1 MIPLYSLKQTKNADA
16 HAINEFGIP
25 GMSLMENAGLAIA
38 KRILKLYPKLRHCT
52 IACGPGNNG
61 GDGLVIARW
70 LVDME
75 VDVTIILLPH
85 PRMSREMEAQLKIC
99 RALELYILDFDEDSL
114 TVDDA
119 FFETDLIVDALF
131 GSGFKG
137 EIGGA
142 AAQLLTM
149 IEDSLA
155 PVLSVDIPSGLDAD
169 TGNSTNCV
177 IADHTIALE
186 TLKPGYFMNLGPLV
200 CGELS
205 VAPVGLH
212 LKTQA
217 IPPTLYKLEESD
229 LILDYRSKV
238 SHKGVWGKLMII
250 GGCDGFTGATLM
262 STAAALKTGAGYVYV
277 LHRDSQEELFA
288 GRLTEAIYHKV
299 PETVRQLPDTRKVK
313 RMLKEAS
320 AILIGPGL
328 GQDDWSLKM
337 LEIVVQQKDIPVVY
351 DGDAL
356 NLLARH
362 PKLLNYSAHQ
372 MSIYTPH
379 HGEFCRLAKI
389 EMQTLRNDPIAAL
402 QAFMPQSDACI
413 LLKSHYSL
421 IRSGDELY
429 LNSFGNDG
437 LAKAGSG
444 DVLAGMLASFAAQGL
459 SPLTSAC
466 NASLLLGLTAEKMTQ
481 HMASQAITATGI
493 IANLLTRT
501 HKGG

>member
-1 MIPLYSLKQTKNADA
+1 MIPIYSLKQTKNADS

-25 GMSLMENAGLAIA
+25 SMSLMENAGLAIT
-38 KRILKLYPKLRHCT
+38 KQILSLYPKLKHCT

-70 LVDME
+70 LVDMD
-75 VDVTIILLPH
+75 VDVTVILLPH
-85 PRMSREMEAQLKIC
+85 TRMSREMEAQLKIC

-119 FFETDLIVDALF
+119 FYETDLIVDALF

-137 EIGGA
+137 EISGA
-142 AAQLLTM
+142 AAQLLSM
-149 IEDSLA
+149 IEDSFA

-200 CGELS
+200 CGRLS

-217 IPPTLYKLEESD
+217 IPPVLHKLEESD
-229 LILDYRSKV
+229 LLLDYRTKV

-250 GGCDGFTGATLM
+250 GGCDGFTGATFM
-262 STAAALKTGAGYVYV
+262 ATAAALKTGAGYVYV
-277 LHRDSQEELFA
+277 LHRASQEALFA
-288 GRLTEAIYHKV
+288 GRLTEAIYQKV
-299 PETVRQLPDTRKVK
+299 PETKQQLPDSRKVK
-313 RMLKEAS
+313 QMLKEAS

-328 GQDDWSLKM
+328 GQDEWSLKM
-337 LEIVVQQKDIPVVY
+337 LELTVQQKDIPVIY

-362 PKLLNYSAHQ
+362 PKLLQETAHQ

-379 HGEFCRLAKI
+379 HGEFCRLAKV
-389 EMQTLRNDPIAAL
+389 EMPALRDDPITTL
-402 QAFMPQSDACI
+402 QAFMPESDACI

-421 IRSGDELY
+421 IRCGEELF

-459 SPLTSAC
+459 SPVASAT
-466 NASLLLGLTAEKMTQ
+466 NASLLLGLTAEKMAQ
-481 HMASQAITATGI
+481 RMATQAITASGI
-493 IANLLTRT
+493 IDNLL
-501 HKGG
+501 KNQEE

>member
-1 MIPLYSLKQTKNADA
+1 MIPIYSLKQTKNADS

-25 GMSLMENAGLAIA
+25 SMSLMENAGLAIT
-38 KRILKLYPKLRHCT
+38 KQILSLYPKLKHCT

-70 LVDME
+70 LVDMD
-75 VDVTIILLPH
+75 VDVTVILLPH
-85 PRMSREMEAQLKIC
+85 LRMSREMEAQLKIC

-119 FFETDLIVDALF
+119 FYETDLIVDALF

-137 EIGGA
+137 EISGA
-142 AAQLLTM
+142 AAQLLSM
-149 IEDSLA
+149 IEDSFA

-200 CGELS
+200 CGRLS

-217 IPPTLYKLEESD
+217 IPPVLHKLEESD
-229 LILDYRSKV
+229 LLLDYRTKF

-250 GGCDGFTGATLM
+250 GGCDGFTGATFM
-262 STAAALKTGAGYVYV
+262 ATAAALKTGAGYVYV
-277 LHRDSQEELFA
+277 LHRANQEALFA
-288 GRLTEAIYHKV
+288 GRLTEAIYQKV
-299 PETVRQLPDTRKVK
+299 PETKQQLPDTRKVK
-313 RMLKEAS
+313 QMLKEAS

-337 LEIVVQQKDIPVVY
+337 LELTVQQKDIPVIY

-362 PKLLNYSAHQ
+362 PKLLKETAHQ

-379 HGEFCRLAKI
+379 HGEFCRLAKV
-389 EMQTLRNDPIAAL
+389 EMPALRDNPISTL
-402 QAFMPQSDACI
+402 QAFMPESDACI

-421 IRSGDELY
+421 IRCDKELY

-459 SPLTSAC
+459 SPVVSAT
-466 NASLLLGLTAEKMTQ
+466 NASLLLGLTAEKMAQ
-481 HMASQAITATGI
+481 RMATQAITASGI
-493 IANLLTRT
+493 IDNLL
-501 HKGG
+501 KNQEE

>member
-1 MIPLYSLKQTKNADA
+1 MIPIYSLKQTKNADA

-25 GMSLMENAGLAIA
+25 SMSLMENAGLAIT
-38 KRILKLYPKLRHCT
+38 KQILSLYPKLKHCT

-70 LVDME
+70 LVDMD
-75 VDVTIILLPH
+75 VDVTVILLPH

-99 RALELYILDFDEDSL
+99 RALDIYILDFDEDSL

-119 FFETDLIVDALF
+119 FYETDLIVDALF

-137 EIGGA
+137 EISGA
-142 AAQLLTM
+142 AAQLLSM
-149 IEDSLA
+149 IEDSFA

-200 CGELS
+200 CGRLS

-217 IPPTLYKLEESD
+217 IPPVLHKLEESD
-229 LILDYRSKV
+229 LLLDYRTKV

-250 GGCDGFTGATLM
+250 GGCDGFTGATFM
-262 STAAALKTGAGYVYV
+262 ATAAALKTGAGYVYV
-277 LHRDSQEELFA
+277 LHRASQEALFA
-288 GRLTEAIYHKV
+288 GRLTEAIYQKV
-299 PETVRQLPDTRKVK
+299 PETKQQLPDSRKVK
-313 RMLKEAS
+313 QMLKEAS

-328 GQDDWSLKM
+328 GQDEWSLKM
-337 LEIVVQQKDIPVVY
+337 LELTVQQKDIPVIY

-362 PKLLNYSAHQ
+362 PKLLQETAHQ

-379 HGEFCRLAKI
+379 HGEFCRLAKV
-389 EMQTLRNDPIAAL
+389 EMPVLRSDPMATL
-402 QAFMPQSDACI
+402 QAFMPESDACI

-421 IRSGDELY
+421 IRCGEELY

-459 SPLTSAC
+459 SPVASAT
-466 NASLLLGLTAEKMTQ
+466 NASLLLGLTAEKMAQ
-481 HMASQAITATGI
+481 RMATQAITASGI
-493 IANLLTRT
+493 IDNLL
-501 HKGG
+501 KNQEE

>member
-1 MIPLYSLKQTKNADA
+1 MIPIYSLKQTKDADA

-25 GMSLMENAGLAIA
+25 SMSLMENAGLAIT
-38 KRILKLYPKLRHCT
+38 KQILNLYPKLKHCT

-70 LVDME
+70 LVDMD
-75 VDVTIILLPH
+75 VDVTVILLPH
-85 PRMSREMEAQLKIC
+85 TRMSREMEAQLKIC
-99 RALELYILDFDEDSL
+99 RALDIYILDFDEDSL

-119 FFETDLIVDALF
+119 FYETDLIVDALF

-137 EIGGA
+137 EISGA
-142 AAQLLTM
+142 AAQLLSM
-149 IEDSLA
+149 IEDSFA

-200 CGELS
+200 CGRLS

-217 IPPTLYKLEESD
+217 IPPVLHRLEESD
-229 LILDYRSKV
+229 LLLDYRTKV

-250 GGCDGFTGATLM
+250 GGCDGFTGATFM
-262 STAAALKTGAGYVYV
+262 ATAAALKTGAGYVYV
-277 LHRDSQEELFA
+277 LHRANQEALFA
-288 GRLTEAIYHKV
+288 GRLTEAIYQKV
-299 PETVRQLPDTRKVK
+299 PETKQQLPDSRKVK
-313 RMLKEAS
+313 QMLKEAS

-337 LEIVVQQKDIPVVY
+337 LELTVQQKDIPVIY

-362 PKLLNYSAHQ
+362 PKLLQETAHQ

-379 HGEFCRLAKI
+379 HGEFCRLAKV
-389 EMQTLRNDPIAAL
+389 EMPALRNDPMATL

-421 IRSGDELY
+421 IRCGEELY

-459 SPLTSAC
+459 SPVASAT
-466 NASLLLGLTAEKMTQ
+466 NASLLLGLTAEKMAQ
-481 HMASQAITATGI
+481 RMATQAITASGI
-493 IANLLTRT
+493 IDSLLIS
-501 HKGG
+501 KEE